1 MIDWM
6 TPYLMLEEEDKKAA
20 DEIINTVVEAI
31 ASKEGGI
38 VMLVDTLGTGHAD
51 FLYGGN
57 ALLVEPLLRA
67 GGSIGEQ
74 YFAATKGMVQ

>member
-1 MIDWM
+1 MTDWQ
-6 TPYLMLEEEDKKAA
+6 TKYLLLEPDDKKAA
-20 DEIINTVVEAI
+20 DEIITTVLDAI
-31 ASKEGGI
+31 ASGDGGI

-67 GGSIGEQ
+67 GGQIGEK
-74 YFAATKGMVQ
+74 YFEATKGLVQ